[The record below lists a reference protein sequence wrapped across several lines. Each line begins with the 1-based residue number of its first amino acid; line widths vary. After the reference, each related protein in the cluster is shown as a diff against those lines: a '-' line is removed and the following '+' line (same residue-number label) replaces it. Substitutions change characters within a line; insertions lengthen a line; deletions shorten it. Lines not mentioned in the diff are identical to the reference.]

1 MPMSHGCDCS
11 LDTNKKSRG
20 YHGNNL
26 PALGYDEGVHVLLSL
41 VLLGGVAT
49 GQERVIESD
58 TIEPSCNRTADMR
71 RREAGFRRCW

>member
-1 MPMSHGCDCS
+1 MSLS
-11 LDTNKKSRG
+11 TQTKRAE
-20 YHGNNL
+20 GNNL